1 MLAESGLSDFY
12 AMNPGA
18 GVRVRDRAG
27 DFHYL
32 DDPAVRARMIDFSDG
47 RTTRVTFRVPAVHCI
62 ACVWLLE
69 NLFRLLPGLG
79 VSRVNFLRKEV
90 AVSFDESRVRL
101 SEVAGL
107 LARLGYEPEFNLGDL
122 TPTPRST
129 PARRLW
135 LQIGVAGFAFG
146 NIMLL
151 SIAGYLGLDAETG
164 PAFRRVAAW
173 ISLALS
179 LPVLTFSAR
188 DYWRAAW
195 RSLRQRALNIEV
207 PIALGLAALFG
218 QSVHDVWTGA
228 GEGYFDSLCG
238 LLFFLLL
245 GRWFQRHTFDRL
257 AFDRDAREFFPLVAT
272 RCAVTGDV
280 DDEREEQVALDQ
292 ITPGDRLLIR
302 HGEIIPADAR
312 LVEGEGRID
321 YSFVS
326 GESEPVSRAVGD
338 TLFAGGRQAGGA
350 VTVEVLKS
358 VSQSYLSSLWDQEA
372 FRKNKRPHLDAATN
386 LYSRRFTIVVLGVAT
401 AAALFWSV
409 RDPALA
415 IRSFAAVLIV
425 ACPCA
430 LALAAPVALG
440 TAVRRLGRE
449 GIYLKGTHVL
459 EVLENIRTVVFD
471 KTGTLT
477 EPGSAGAQW
486 RGVPLSRCERNWIA
500 AAARQSTHPLAAG
513 IAAACAREG
522 VGSQAMTVDRYT
534 ETPGRG
540 LRAEVEGHRVV
551 IGTEDWLR
559 ANGAEGAVGLDS
571 QRPDPIAASRATVAI
586 DGRRVGCFEFIS
598 RVRSGIP
605 GLLRELSERFLLVL
619 LSGDNE
625 REREVFAPLFGASA
639 GMKFR
644 QQPLDKLQFVQQ
656 RQKQGEVVMMVGDGL
671 NDAGALRQSDVGV
684 AVLEHSGNFSPA
696 SDVILRAEAV
706 ERLGALLRF
715 AHASMRVVRSA
726 FVLSALYNVA
736 GVSIAASGRL
746 SPVVCA
752 VLMPL
757 SSVSVVAFVC
767 LAVQRCAGR
776 IFAREKQSGLAVRPA
791 RPEAVA
797 ASAMAWSQRSA

>member
-1 MLAESGLSDFY
+1 
-12 AMNPGA
+12 MNPGA
-18 GVRVRDRAG
+18 GMRAG
-27 DFHYL
+27 DGAGDFRYL
-32 DDPAVRARMIDFSDG
+32 DDPVVRARMIDFSDG
-47 RTTRVTFRVPAVHCI
+47 HTTRATFRVPAVHCL

-90 AVSFDESRVRL
+90 AVSFDEKRVRL

-122 TPTPRST
+122 TPAPRSA

-151 SIAGYLGLDAETG
+151 SIANYLGLDPETG

-173 ISLALS
+173 ISLGLA
-179 LPVLTFSAR
+179 LPVITFSAR
-188 DYWRAAW
+188 DYWRGAW

-207 PIALGLAALFG
+207 PIALGLVALFG
-218 QSVHDVWTGA
+218 QSAHDVWTGA

-245 GRWFQRHTFDRL
+245 GRLFQRHTFDRL

-272 RCAVTGDV
+272 RCVAGGAGQA
-280 DDEREEQVALDQ
+280 EREEQVALDQ

-302 HGEIIPADAR
+302 HGELIPADAR
-312 LVEGEGRID
+312 LVSGEGRID
-321 YSFVS
+321 YSFVT
-326 GESEPVSRAVGD
+326 GESEPVPRTKGD
-338 TLFAGGRQAGGA
+338 TLFAGGRQTGGA
-350 VTVEVLKS
+350 LEVEVVKA

-386 LYSRRFTIVVLGVAT
+386 QYSRRFTVVIMSVAT

-415 IRSFAAVLIV
+415 VRAFTAVLIV

-449 GIYLKGTHVL
+449 GIFLKGTHVL
-459 EVLENIRTVVFD
+459 EVLNGVQTVVFD

-477 EPGSAGAQW
+477 EPGSSGVRW
-486 RGVPLSRCERNWIA
+486 RGAALSNRERDWTA
-500 AAARQSTHPLAAG
+500 AAARQSTHPLATN
-513 IAAACAREG
+513 IAAACAREDG
-522 VGSQAMTVDRYT
+522 ASRAMTVDGYE
-534 ETPGRG
+534 ETPGSG
-540 LRAEVEGHRVV
+540 LRANVNGHPIV
-551 IGTEDWLR
+551 IGTEAWLR
-559 ANGAEGAVGLDS
+559 ASGAEGV
-571 QRPDPIAASRATVAI
+571 PDGHAEQAGEVATSRAAVAI
-586 DGRRVGCFEFIS
+586 DGQRRGSFES
-598 RVRSGIP
+598 AGRLRPGIP
-605 GLLRELSERFLLVL
+605 ELLRVLSERLHLVL

-625 REREVFAPLFGASA
+625 RERAVFAPLFGASA
-639 GMKFR
+639 VMKFR
-644 QQPLDKLQFVQQ
+644 QQPLDKLRFVQA
-656 RQKQGEVVMMVGDGL
+656 RQAQGEVVMMVGDGL
-671 NDAGALRQSDVGV
+671 NDAGALRQSDAGV

-696 SDVILRAEAV
+696 SDVILRGEV
-706 ERLGALLRF
+706 VGRLGALLEF
-715 AHASMRVVRSA
+715 ARAAMQVVRSA
-726 FVLSALYNVA
+726 FVLSALYNVV
-736 GVSIAASGRL
+736 GVGIAAGGRL

-752 VLMPL
+752 ILMPL

-767 LAVQRCAGR
+767 LAVRRCAGR
-776 IFAREKQSGLAVRPA
+776 IFEERNQSAGSARAAGPETSGVPAVT
-791 RPEAVA
+791 
-797 ASAMAWSQRSA
+797 WSHPFV